1 MQFTPHGI
9 VGDRVRVN
17 ENNWLIPAPTN
28 NPGMLGMFAHR
39 NDQQYMARER
49 PVFWAGEFAGKYLIS
64 AVQSLKM
71 TGNPDLARVVSKSV
85 SDLIASQGTDGSLGM
100 PLAWDLWGQY
110 HVMLGLLA
118 WHDYRGDQAAL
129 NAARRA
135 ADLACARYLHRPGAI
150 ATDNPGEEE
159 KNQAFAHGLAVL
171 YLRTNEQRYLDLLRA
186 IVAEWRWSGNYIA
199 HALEGRE
206 FFNFTKHRWESL
218 HDVQAI
224 AELFRI
230 TGEQHYR
237 DAFTKIWTSIKT
249 HDARATGGFSSYEEA
264 RGNPWDPRYIETCGT
279 VAWSILSADMLRM
292 TDDPLVADELEIS
305 LFNGVLG
312 AQSPDG
318 RHWTYHT
325 PMGGIP
331 IDDSDSVSN
340 LIGYRWPAFYNLDWQ
355 GRFTY
360 PQLSC
365 CSANGPRG
373 IGNLVEWAVRQE
385 SDVITLNYLGASTIN
400 FRLPSGSDVRV
411 KVETQYPASGTVRL
425 VFDNAVP
432 ITFTLRIR
440 IPRWSA
446 TVRTNVN
453 GQTVGTAVPGTYWVI
468 RREWRRNDVVS
479 VELDTSVRVVEGRR
493 DAAGRA
499 VAYRGPLL
507 LTYDARGSS
516 FNLSAMPKVAL
527 RQQPS
532 ISQQPSRAIVEATFQ
547 SSGGPITLVDFLSA
561 GQSPS
566 ANLPARPNP
575 AVPWQFIR
583 RRAGEQDMT
592 IAQQLR
598 LRSDGGIS
606 GYASPNESRW
616 SFDGDILT
624 FFAADGRP
632 TTRFTMRTEQ
642 NGAQILTGWFLPDP
656 SICHVLHEIPGF
668 LTFKRWH
675 FWRHGNPP
683 VALAR
688 QMTLMN
694 DGTISGSSHANE
706 SRWGYDGDTLV
717 FQAANGAIST
727 RWEKVTARNGRLEFE
742 GRFLF
747 DGSIRHGLTEIDAD
761 PKVRVWRFLRG
772 RSGTDVTEPHPIAD
786 NVRLRADQRLDGHR
800 HSNET
805 SWGMEG
811 GVLVFR
817 RADGA
822 LSTKFDQ
829 VKMFNGRL
837 RLSGEFLL
845 GGGGSIR
852 HVLEE
857 IGGSSLP
864 SYVTWLPIE

>member
-1 MQFTPHGI
+1 MQFSPQGI
-9 VGDRVRVN
+9 VGDRVRAN
-17 ENNWLIPAPTN
+17 EINWLIPAPTN

-39 NDQQYMARER
+39 NDQQYMAAEL
-49 PVFWAGEFAGKYLIS
+49 PVHWAGEFAGKYLIS

-71 TGNPDLARVVSKSV
+71 TGNADLARVVNKFV
-85 SDLIASQGTDGSLGM
+85 GDLIATQGSDGSLGM
-100 PLAWDLWGQY
+100 PLAWNLWGQY

-118 WHDYRGDQAAL
+118 WHGFTGDQAAL
-129 NAARRA
+129 VATRRA
-135 ADLACARYLHRPGAI
+135 ADLACTRYLNRPDAI
-150 ATDNPGEEE
+150 ATENPGEEE

-171 YLRTNEQRYLDLLRA
+171 YIRTNEQRYLNLLRA
-186 IVAEWRWSGNYIA
+186 IVAEWRLSGNYIN

-230 TGEQHYR
+230 TGEHRYR
-237 DAFTKIWTSIKT
+237 DAFTKIWRSIKV
-249 HDARATGGFSSYEEA
+249 HDARATGGFSSFEEA

-279 VAWSILSADMLRM
+279 VAWSILSADMLRI

-331 IDDSDSVSN
+331 IDDSDSASN
-340 LIGYRWPAFYNLDWQ
+340 LIGYRWYAFHNLDWQ

-385 SDVITLNYLGASTIN
+385 GDVITLNYLGASTIN
-400 FRLPSGSDVRV
+400 FRLPSGLDVRI
-411 KVETQYPASGTVRL
+411 KVNTEYPASGIVRL
-425 VFDNAVP
+425 VFDAAVP
-432 ITFTLRIR
+432 ATFTLRMR
-440 IPRWSA
+440 IPQWS
-446 TVRTNVN
+446 TTIRTDVN
-453 GQTVGTAVPGTYWVI
+453 GQPVGIAAPGTYWVI
-468 RREWRRNDVVS
+468 RREWRRNDLVS
-479 VELDTSVRVVEGRR
+479 VELDMSVRVVDGLR

-507 LTYDARGSS
+507 LTYDARGS

-527 RQQPS
+527 RRQPS
-532 ISQQPSRAIVEATFQ
+532 ISQQPSRSIVEATFQ
-547 SSGGPITLVDFLSA
+547 SSAGPITLIDFLSA

-566 ANLPARPNP
+566 GNLPARPNTS
-575 AVPWQFIR
+575 VRWQFIR
-583 RRAGEQDMT
+583 KKAGEPDVT

-598 LRSDGGIS
+598 LRSDGGVS
-606 GYASPNESRW
+606 GYANPNESRW
-616 SFDGDILT
+616 GFDGDILT
-624 FFAADGRP
+624 FFTPDGRP

-642 NGAQILTGWFLPDP
+642 NGAQVLTGWFLPDP
-656 SICHVLHEIPGF
+656 SICHVLHEISGF

-675 FWRHGNPP
+675 FWRQGNPP
-683 VALAR
+683 VALVR
-688 QMTLMN
+688 QMILMN

-747 DGSIRHGLTEIDAD
+747 DSSLRHGLTEIDAD
-761 PKVRVWRFLRG
+761 PTRRVWRFLRG
-772 RSGTDVTEPHPIAD
+772 RPGTEATEPRPIAD
-786 NVRLRADQRLDGHR
+786 NLRLRPDGRLEGHR
-800 HSNET
+800 HNHET
-805 SWGMEG
+805 SWGLEG
-811 GVLVFR
+811 GVVVFR
-817 RADGA
+817 RADGVV
-822 LSTKFDQ
+822 STKFDQ
-829 VKMFNGRL
+829 VKMVNGRL
-837 RLSGEFLL
+837 RLSGLFLL
-845 GGGGSIR
+845 GDGSTR

-857 IGGSSLP
+857 SSGSSLP
-864 SYVTWLPIE
+864 GYLTWLPVE